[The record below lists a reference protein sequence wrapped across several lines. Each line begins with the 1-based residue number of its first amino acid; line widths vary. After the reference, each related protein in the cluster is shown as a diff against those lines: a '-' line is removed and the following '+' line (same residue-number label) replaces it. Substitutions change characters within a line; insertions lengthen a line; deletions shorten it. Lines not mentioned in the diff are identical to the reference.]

1 MNKIEYGY
9 IKTYHGKLVFCFPP
23 NWMIGVDWGAL
34 GAETCYS
41 ECLAKRNIEKRL

>member
-23 NWMIGVDWGAL
+23 NWMIGQIG
-34 GAETCYS
+34 
-41 ECLAKRNIEKRL
+41 ECLEQKHVTQSVSQNRNMEKRL

>member
-23 NWMIGVDWGAL
+23 NWMIGSDWGML

-41 ECLAKRNIEKRL
+41 ECLTNRNMEKRL